1 MAGYDG
7 AVMTAQLWAQV
18 LVAVLMVGALSVWLS
33 WTAGRLDRMHIRLA
47 TAHAAL
53 DRHLVDR
60 AACTTA
66 LAVSGVLDPAASLL
80 LLDAAQ
86 QLRGSDRD
94 RSERESALS
103 QTLRTVLTETE
114 VDDRWRASD
123 EGGRALLSD
132 LAAACDRVRLA
143 AAFHT
148 DLVARTSVQRGR
160 RLVRWLHLAGRAPW
174 PQPERID
181 VHPPEPLLECVFRS
195 ESGAPRHT

>member
-1 MAGYDG
+1 
-7 AVMTAQLWAQV
+7 MTAQVWAQV
-18 LVAVLMVGALSVWLS
+18 LVAVLLVGAVTVWLS
-33 WTAGRLDRMHIRLA
+33 WTAGRLDRLHIRLA

-86 QLRGSDRD
+86 QLRDATSDRA
-94 RSERESALS
+94 EQESSLS
-103 QTLRTVLTETE
+103 QTLRTVLTDAE
-114 VDDRWRASD
+114 VEDRWRASD
-123 EGGRALLSD
+123 EGGRALLAD

-148 DLVARTSVQRGR
+148 DLVSRTAGQRQR
-160 RLVRWLHLAGRAPW
+160 PMVRWLHLAGHAPW
-174 PQPERID
+174 PRAESID
-181 VHPPEPLLECVFRS
+181 VEPPEPLLARAARS
-195 ESGAPRHT
+195 ESRAPRRT

>member
-1 MAGYDG
+1 
-7 AVMTAQLWAQV
+7 MTAQIWAQV
-18 LVAVLMVGALSVWLS
+18 LVAVLLVGMVSVWLS
-33 WTAGRLDRMHIRLA
+33 WTAGRLDRLHIRLA

-86 QLRGSDRD
+86 QLRANDRD
-94 RSERESALS
+94 RSAQEGALS
-103 QTLRTVLTETE
+103 QTLRTVLTRTE
-114 VDDRWRASD
+114 VEEWWRSSD
-123 EGGRALLSD
+123 EGGRALLTD

-148 DLVARTSVQRGR
+148 DLVARTSVQRR
-160 RLVRWLHLAGRAPW
+160 RPLVRWLHLAGRAPW

-181 VHPPEPLLECVFRS
+181 VEPPEPLLAYVFRS
-195 ESGAPRHT
+195 ESTAPRRT

>member
-1 MAGYDG
+1 
-7 AVMTAQLWAQV
+7 
-18 LVAVLMVGALSVWLS
+18 
-33 WTAGRLDRMHIRLA
+33 
-47 TAHAAL
+47 
-53 DRHLVDR
+53 
-60 AACTTA
+60 
-66 LAVSGVLDPAASLL
+66 
-80 LLDAAQ
+80 
-86 QLRGSDRD
+86 
-94 RSERESALS
+94 
-103 QTLRTVLTETE
+103 VLTETE

-148 DLVARTSVQRGR
+148 DLVARTSVQRRR

>member
-1 MAGYDG
+1 
-7 AVMTAQLWAQV
+7 MTAQIWAQV
-18 LVAVLMVGALSVWLS
+18 LVAVLVVGTLSVWLS
-33 WTAGRLDRMHIRLA
+33 WTAGRLDRLHIRLA

-66 LAVSGVLDPAASLL
+66 LAVSGALDPAASLL

-86 QLRGSDRD
+86 QLRTADSDR
-94 RSERESALS
+94 STQESALS
-103 QTLRTVLTETE
+103 QTLRTVMTRTE
-114 VDDRWRASD
+114 VEDRWRAGD
-123 EGGRALLSD
+123 EGQRALLTD

-148 DLVARTSVQRGR
+148 DLVARTSVQRQR

-174 PQPERID
+174 PQAEHID
-181 VHPPEPLLECVFRS
+181 VEPPRPLLECVFRS
-195 ESGAPRHT
+195 ESGAPRCT